1 MKKTCGKKVRA
12 VFFVAFLVI
21 AFATMTT
28 KVSSD
33 ASFICLTGIASW
45 YSEFSPG
52 IKPTTANMET
62 FDHSKM
68 TCAIWGLPFD
78 TMIEVTNLDNGRQ
91 VLVRVNDRGPAKWLC
106 REGRVIDLT
115 MAAFRKIEELDTG
128 LARVRVRVV
137 K

>member
-1 MKKTCGKKVRA
+1 MKKFCGKKVRA

-21 AFATMTT
+21 TFVTVTT
-28 KVSSD
+28 EISSD
-33 ASFICLTGIASW
+33 ASFVCLTGIASW

-52 IKPTTANMET
+52 IKPTTANMEE

-68 TCAIWGLPFD
+68 TCAVWGVPFD
-78 TMIEVTNLDNGRQ
+78 TMVEVTNLDNGRR
-91 VLVRVNDRGPAKWLC
+91 VLVRVNDRGPAKRLC

-115 MAAFRKIEELDTG
+115 MAAFQKIEELDAG